1 MREEARGRYREN
13 QRFITF
19 SHRGRKTKKEKG
31 RKVESGREGGRETEV
46 CNNYVTERDREG
58 DRQRGKHIET
68 KRDRER

>member
-19 SHRGRKTKKEKG
+19 SHRGMKTKKEKG

-46 CNNYVTERDREG
+46 CNFC
-58 DRQRGKHIET
+58 
-68 KRDRER
+68 DRERQRRIETERKTY